1 MHESWKLGGGANIV
15 GCNVLGCERGFG
27 SETQLS
33 TTSCY
38 ALSQYVVCAPLSLFL
53 RSRCVGDPSGGSGTP
68 PLLPGEMLHKE
79 AVTERHLTPPSV
91 TPCVF
96 IQLIWS
102 WACISIAIIMISI
115 IIVIIFFLRYS
126 ELENPSCL
134 IQSEIGV
141 YHTSSFIHFKKKKK
155 LENNKNKERE
165 KSSEYLLC
173 KDEPVLLRQPME
185 SITRRCRLRTH
196 IFINIINPLCDRYQ
210 KQSPTAFTLLR
221 IKEHTGDF

>member
-1 MHESWKLGGGANIV
+1 MHESWKLGGGANIG

-115 IIVIIFFLRYS
+115 IIVIIFLRYS

-141 YHTSSFIHFKKKKK
+141 YRTSSLIHLKKKKK
-155 LENNKNKERE
+155 N
-165 KSSEYLLC
+165 
-173 KDEPVLLRQPME
+173 
-185 SITRRCRLRTH
+185 
-196 IFINIINPLCDRYQ
+196 
-210 KQSPTAFTLLR
+210 
-221 IKEHTGDF
+221 

>member
-1 MHESWKLGGGANIV
+1 MHESWKLGGGANIG

-115 IIVIIFFLRYS
+115 IIVIIFFTIQWIRKSFLPYPIWNRRLS
-126 ELENPSCL
+126 HLL
-134 IQSEIGV
+134 I
-141 YHTSSFIHFKKKKK
+141 HPLKKKKK
-155 LENNKNKERE
+155 IENNKNKERE